1 VFHAFLLGLSKKKQ
15 ELAEVREGG
24 RGCETDRKGDEAD
37 GGCDDDTLKIKETR
51 KKTAI
56 KIIRFSLMVIAAPL
70 PPQIANV
77 MNKSREI
84 WHSCLRL
91 HLNAVCF
98 KTQDGVIIF
107 PALNLC
113 RP

>member
-1 VFHAFLLGLSKKKQ
+1 LSKKKQ

-24 RGCETDRKGDEAD
+24 GGSETDRKDDEAD
-37 GGCDDDTLKIKETR
+37 GGCDDDTVKIKETS

-70 PPQIANV
+70 PPQRENV

-84 WHSCLRL
+84 WHSSVRL

-98 KTQDGVIIF
+98 KMQDGVIIF